1 MQASNHRTI
10 KSRFVTLAASFRLR
24 GLLCKP
30 AAFKTVPTCGDE
42 MGGSLA
48 LHAAT
53 MCMRRAFLPSSSPL
67 HFGNRHGK
75 QDSAMG
81 VNVPP
86 RSVERPA

>member
-24 GLLCKP
+24 GLL
-30 AAFKTVPTCGDE
+30 AFKTVPTCGDE
-42 MGGSLA
+42 TGASLA
-48 LHAAT
+48 LHAAI

-86 RSVERPA
+86 RTVERSA